1 MKNLSQ
7 YAIAKE
13 SIIERMVKVFE
24 IYAAGKTRTVSVE
37 YKRIKN
43 MWMRLGDNGSLR
55 ISCSRYVSDAQ
66 IREFILSREKW
77 ILKAE
82 AGAQRKEDI
91 CSYGADGADAM
102 WLGKRLSVHCV
113 RSASDYLS
121 IDENGLTYHLRNDTD
136 ENRRRVF
143 YNEASKR
150 LLEMIRERR
159 GANDRDICMANR
171 KPLPKITIKFMTS
184 RWGSCTPAKAH
195 ISISCRLIHFPPVC
209 LDYVMVHEY
218 VHMLEGSHSKRFWN
232 LVEYY
237 MPGYR
242 AAEKLL
248 KQ

>member
-7 YAIAKE
+7 YADTKE
-13 SIIERMVKVFE
+13 SIIERMIKVIE
-24 IYAAGKTRTVSVE
+24 IFAAGKTRTVAVE

-43 MWMRLGDNGSLR
+43 MYMRVGEDGSLR

-66 IREFILSREKW
+66 IREFILSREQW

-82 AGAQRKEDI
+82 AGMERKEDN
-91 CSYGADGADAM
+91 CSYGADGSDAM
-102 WLGKRLSVHCV
+102 WMGRRMPVHCV
-113 RSASDYLS
+113 KSASDYLS

-159 GANDRDICMANR
+159 DKYDRDICRANG
-171 KPLPKITIKFMTS
+171 KALPKITIKFMTS
-184 RWGSCTPAKAH
+184 RWGSCTPARAH
-195 ISISCRLIHFPPVC
+195 ISISCRLIHFPSVC
-209 LDYVMVHEY
+209 LDYVLVHEY
-218 VHMLEGSHSKRFWN
+218 VHMLEGNHSKRFWN

-242 AAEKLL
+242 AAERLL
-248 KQ
+248 K